1 MSMSKSKILM
11 AGGAFVCV
19 LVLIASWFLLIGP
32 KRAEAAEFEE
42 QTVSAQDANAA
53 LRLRIAKLEKQ
64 FNELDSLKSEMDAIR
79 ESMPADVAEST
90 LLREV
95 QGLASGTGTTFV
107 SATAGEPTPLIDPNA
122 PTAPPP
128 SEGEAASDSEGSSDS
143 ESPSA
148 DPAAAAPL
156 DTMVYSV
163 PVTFVAV
170 SSFQGS
176 QAFLQN
182 LQDNMPRALLV
193 SDLTIQA
200 REPGDE
206 GAGRPIAA
214 NGDVELTITGNV
226 FVLDAPDFELDGTIT
241 ENEPSA
247 TAPASAPSP
256 TSNDSTST
264 EPPSTEES
272 SADAPSAGP
281 SVAAN

>member
-1 MSMSKSKILM
+1 MSMSKSKIWM
-11 AGGAFVCV
+11 AGGALACV

-32 KRAEAAEFEE
+32 QRAEAAELED
-42 QTVSAQDANAA
+42 QTASAQEANAA
-53 LRLRIAKLEKQ
+53 LRLKIATLEKQ

-95 QGLASGTGTTFV
+95 QGLATGTSTTLV
-107 SATAGEPTPLIDPNA
+107 SVTTGDAAPLVDPNA
-122 PTAPPP
+122 PTVAPPD
-128 SEGEAASDSEGSSDS
+128 GESASDESSPSDS
-143 ESPSA
+143 VSA
-148 DPAAAAPL
+148 KPAAATVE
-156 DTMVYSV
+156 TMVYSV

-193 SDLTIQA
+193 TDLTIQA

-241 ENEPSA
+241 ENQPAGNSSA
-247 TAPASAPSP
+247 STPSP
-256 TSNDSTST
+256 TSTEASST
-264 EPPSTEES
+264 
-272 SADAPSAGP
+272 DAPSAGP